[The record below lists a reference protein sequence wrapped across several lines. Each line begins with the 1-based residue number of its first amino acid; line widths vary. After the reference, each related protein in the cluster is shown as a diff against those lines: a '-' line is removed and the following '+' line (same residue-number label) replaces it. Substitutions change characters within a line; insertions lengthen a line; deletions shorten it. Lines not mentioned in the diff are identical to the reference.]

1 MGKIYYSQ
9 VDSRWAN
16 HPYSSKNHPNATIK
30 SGGCGAT
37 CAAMIVSS
45 FKDII
50 YPDKMGDIFLT
61 KGLRGLEGTNAE
73 AFEFIGKEY
82 GIKNE
87 LKWELDD
94 AMACLK
100 AGGMVVASC
109 SAGLFTTG
117 GHYIVLAG
125 LKDDNTIIV
134 YDPYL
139 YTNKFNSYGRQGKVT
154 VEGNNV
160 YISYANFKE
169 YGAYSNLY
177 CYYPENIL
185 ENKQIQTNKTMV
197 VNTKSL
203 DLNIRSTPG
212 GEIVGNISKGK
223 QVTVYEEQ
231 NGWSRIGDNKWVS
244 SAYLVDAKNPNSNNY
259 EYVLGKYVTNVKTA
273 LNVRTSPETGTVIKA
288 YKNRTRFDTYEI
300 RNNWARTPSGWV
312 CLDFCNLVYKY

>member
-1 MGKIYYSQ
+1 MGKIYYNQ
-9 VDSRWAN
+9 ADNRWAN
-16 HPYSSKNHPNATIK
+16 HPYPSKNHPNATIK

-37 CAAMIVSS
+37 CAAMIISS

-50 YPDKMGDIFLT
+50 YPDKMGDIFLSI
-61 KGLRGLEGTNAE
+61 GLRGLEGTNAK
-73 AFEFIGKEY
+73 AFEFIGKKY
-82 GIKNE
+82 GIKTE
-87 LKWELDD
+87 LKWKLDD
-94 AMACLK
+94 AMSCLK
-100 AGGMVVASC
+100 NGGMVVASC
-109 SAGLFTTG
+109 SSGLFTTS

-139 YTNKFNSYGRQGKVT
+139 YSNKFNLYGRQGKVT

-160 YISYANFKE
+160 YVSYANFKE

-185 ENKQIQTNKTMV
+185 DNKPAPINKNMI

-203 DLNIRSTPG
+203 DLNIRRTPA

-223 QVTVYEEQ
+223 QVTVYEEK
-231 NGWSRIGDNKWVS
+231 NGWSRIGDNQWVS
-244 SAYLVDAKNPNSNNY
+244 SAYLVDAKNPNSNNN

-273 LNVRTSPETGTVIKA
+273 LNVRTEPETGAVIKT
-288 YKNRTRFDTYEI
+288 YKNGTRFDTYEL